1 MTIFQITFLEDIL
14 LVTYILCL
22 ILQSN
27 GKDFAAVSRAVKPT
41 IAILED
47 IQNSVKSIHIHNF
60 KKADEIIQKLSTIEI
75 RTTVS
80 GTTRKKHKIDTGFNK

>member
-1 MTIFQITFLEDIL
+1 MTVFQITFLEDIL
-14 LVTYILCL
+14 SVTNILCL

-27 GKDFAAVSRAVKPT
+27 RKDFAAVSRAVKSI

-47 IQNSVKSIHIHNF
+47 KQNSVKSIHLQTF

-75 RTTVS
+75 CTTVS
-80 GTTRKKHKIDTGFNK
+80 GTKRKKHKIDTGFNK

>member
-47 IQNSVKSIHIHNF
+47 IQNSIKSIHLHNF

>member
-47 IQNSVKSIHIHNF
+47 IQNSVKSIHLHNF

-75 RTTVS
+75 RITVS